1 MRRRR
6 APELA
11 TIGFLVVCLHGYAR
25 DTEDKPGPAVEE
37 AFGRTKHFKYAMI
50 YVSFNAGS

>member
-1 MRRRR
+1 MDW
-6 APELA
+6 AAFSHVSFSFILA
-11 TIGFLVVCLHGYAR
+11 R
-25 DTEDKPGPAVEE
+25 NQPGPAVAE